1 MCRLKRPANDRP
13 SDSMDPP
20 LKCVVVAVLCS
31 LLVSVQALPLYRPE
45 PYPQV
50 KCQRATGRALQS
62 FPIPLQK
69 VLTQTW
75 SGFAGIETENARFIV
90 ADSDFDWSLQDVEEK
105 EELKVCPGLGEW
117 TDLPRNA
124 AAGVPLHAVIAE
136 PGEKPWES
144 HTVRL
149 VDQCL
154 CVRACVYTRLDGTHK
169 GGLHVGVER

>member
-1 MCRLKRPANDRP
+1 MGY
-13 SDSMDPP
+13 PP
-20 LKCVVVAVLCS
+20 LKCVAVAVLCS
-31 LLVSVQALPLYRPE
+31 LLVNIQALPLYGPE
-45 PYPQV
+45 PYPPV
-50 KCQRATGRALQS
+50 KCQRATGRTLQS

-69 VLTQTW
+69 LLTQTW

-124 AAGVPLHAVIAE
+124 AARVPLHAVIAE

-154 CVRACVYTRLDGTHK
+154 CVCACVYTRLDGTHK